1 MKALQIEKFGGPEVM
16 KLADVPVPEPGPGE
30 ARIRVEAGGLN
41 YSDIMI
47 REGTYIDATTLP
59 HRLGREFC
67 GTIDK
72 LGPGVAGWSVGQ
84 RVVGAVQSGAFAEYV
99 AAPVETLIPCP
110 EGITP
115 EQGAAILVAGI
126 TAVHCLDDC
135 GRLAPGETV
144 LIHAAAGGV
153 GTLAVQIARAEGAN
167 VIGTASSDEKC
178 RFIAGL
184 GATPVNYAKGDW
196 VKEVRSLTQDRGA
209 DLILESVGGEV
220 YRRSFKEALAVFG
233 RMVVFG
239 VATREMVPFN
249 NREIL
254 ESNRTLTGY
263 YLGAYFPAHLDR
275 VINAT
280 MKLVGLIL
288 EGKVKPIVGKSVPL
302 DQAVEAFNHMQQ
314 RKNIGKVVLR
324 P

>member
-1 MKALQIEKFGGPEVM
+1 MKAWQIEKFGGPEVM
-16 KLADVPVPEPGPGE
+16 KLADVPVPEPGLGE
-30 ARIRVEAGGLN
+30 ARIRVEAAGLN

-47 REGTYIDATTLP
+47 REGTYIDSFALP
-59 HRLGREFC
+59 YRLGREFC
-67 GTIDK
+67 GKIDK
-72 LGPGVAGWSVGQ
+72 LGPGVEGWSVGQ
-84 RVVGAVQSGAFAEYV
+84 RVVGAAQNGAFAEYV
-99 AAPVETLIPCP
+99 VAPVEILVPCP

-153 GTLAVQIARAEGAN
+153 GTLAVQIARAQGGN
-167 VIGTASSDEKC
+167 VIGTASNDEKC
-178 RFIAGL
+178 KVIAEL
-184 GATPVNYAKGDW
+184 GGTPVNYAKGDW
-196 VKEVRSLTQDRGA
+196 VKEVRSLTHDRGA

-220 YRRSFKEALAVFG
+220 YRRSFNEALAVFG

-239 VATREMVPFN
+239 VASRETVPID
-249 NREIL
+249 NRAIL

-263 YLGAYFPAHLDR
+263 YLGGYIPAHLDR
-275 VINAT
+275 VISAT

-302 DQAVEAFNHMQQ
+302 DKAVEAFNHMQQ
-314 RKNIGKVVLR
+314 RKNIGKVTLV